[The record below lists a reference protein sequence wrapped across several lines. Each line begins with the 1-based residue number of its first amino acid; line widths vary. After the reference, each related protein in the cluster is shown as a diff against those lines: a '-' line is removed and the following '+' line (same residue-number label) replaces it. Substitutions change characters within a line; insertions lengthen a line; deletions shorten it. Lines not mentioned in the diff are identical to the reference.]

1 MTTFLYSVQQAKSP
15 LIPKDTGDFAFV
27 LLLNSGYTIK
37 KEYNDEK
44 TDKTIL
50 KEREDAHV
58 PNGHY
63 PAFYLIEPDYGI
75 LLLPEFN
82 SSNLINHEKKS
93 RKPREIAVF
102 YLQLFRVN
110 GIIY

>member
-1 MTTFLYSVQQAKSP
+1 MDGSFHAGSS
-15 LIPKDTGDFAFV
+15 DNFSGDARTRF
-27 LLLNSGYTIK
+27 GIDYTIK